1 MEKPTQLTKSIGFFY
16 VAKDNE
22 TKTSELSLLLSQK
35 KAILIRAQWPSV
47 PFLSVM
53 DNVSLA
59 NKKGGDLEEVL
70 PYVQL
75 PLSALKKDRTELTP
89 FEELKI
95 QLLLALLSERE
106 TLLIENVLSTLTTKE
121 VQTLLPLCQEIAEQF
136 AVATYLI
143 HADEWFA
150 HTPYTT
156 YL

>member
-59 NKKGGDLEEVL
+59 NKKG
-70 PYVQL
+70 
-75 PLSALKKDRTELTP
+75 A
-89 FEELKI
+89 I
-95 QLLLALLSERE
+95 
-106 TLLIENVLSTLTTKE
+106 
-121 VQTLLPLCQEIAEQF
+121 
-136 AVATYLI
+136 
-143 HADEWFA
+143 
-150 HTPYTT
+150 
-156 YL
+156 